1 MADAMPT
8 IAKKITAIVNVS
20 IYSSSFSGV
29 IIRAAMSIRARPPRT
44 INALKGYEAFRQQC
58 IYAKSNTSILNY
70 FKQHIRCFITS
81 V

>member
-44 INALKGYEAFRQQC
+44 INAFKGYEAFRQQC
-58 IYAKSNTSILNY
+58 IYANSILNY
-70 FKQHIRCFITS
+70 FKQHIRCFVTS

>member
-58 IYAKSNTSILNY
+58 IYANSILNY
-70 FKQHIRCFITS
+70 FKQHIRCFVTS